1 LLNIDYCT
9 ISSNE
14 IQKSKTPTT
23 IQVTEKNI
31 LTIVEEYITQ
41 FFKEKVP
48 KKYVYHDL
56 THTQDVVRSC
66 RQIGLAYGLPMDD
79 LENLL
84 IAAWFHDS
92 GYDLGPE
99 NHEERSAEN
108 AAQFLETLNYPPS
121 VIETI
126 KDCIKATKLPQRP
139 TGLLQQIICDADLG
153 HLGEKSYWMR
163 TARVRQEL
171 VVTQNRMMTEEEWL
185 EFELT
190 FMLGQQYHTDVA
202 IEMYQKRK
210 MKHILQLRKQQT
222 RLNPE
227 MINEVDDIFLF
238 EKREQQKE
246 KRNLAKQN
254 SQETKPGSIGRGV
267 ETMYRTTYNT
277 HNNLSALADHKANL
291 MLSINTI
298 MISIVFSM
306 LVPQLNGA
314 PQLILP
320 TVVLLTVCMTSIIFA
335 TLSTRPKVTTG
346 EVTLDDIRNKR
357 SNLLFFGN
365 FYNMKLEDF
374 QWGMMEMIKDTNFQ
388 YSSMTRDL
396 YYLGKVLAQKYRYLT
411 FCYNIFMFGM
421 ILSVLLFAWAFVTGG
436 GMNNMRVK

>member
-1 LLNIDYCT
+1 MPVANA
-9 ISSNE
+9 
-14 IQKSKTPTT
+14 
-23 IQVTEKNI
+23 NI
-31 LTIVEEYITQ
+31 LTSVEEHITQ

-79 LENLL
+79 LEMLQ

-92 GYDLGPE
+92 GYEKGPE
-99 NHEERSAEN
+99 NHEERSAEY
-108 AAQFLETLNYPPS
+108 AAQFLENLDFAPE
-121 VIETI
+121 VIDVI
-126 KDCIKATKLPQRP
+126 KGCIKATKIPQRP
-139 TGLLQQIICDADLG
+139 VGLLQQIICDADLS

-171 VVTQNRMMTEEEWL
+171 IVTQNRLMTEDEWL
-185 EFELT
+185 DFELT
-190 FMLGQQYHTDVA
+190 FMLGHNYNTDVA
-202 IEMYQKRK
+202 KEMFQKRK
-210 MKHILQLRKQQT
+210 AKHIVQLRKQQM
-222 RLNPE
+222 RLSPE
-227 MINEVDDIFLF
+227 IANGADEIFLF
-238 EKREQQKE
+238 EKEEIEKE
-246 KRNLAKQN
+246 KRKSLAKL
-254 SQETKPGSIGRGV
+254 SKQEMVYTGVGRGV

-306 LVPQLNGA
+306 LVPQLNNA
-314 PQLILP
+314 PQLIIP
-320 TVVLLTVCMTSIIFA
+320 TVVLLTVCLTSIIFA

-374 QWGMMEMIKDTNFQ
+374 QWGMMEMIKNPDFQ

-421 ILSVLLFAWAFVTGG
+421 ILSVILFAWAFISGG
-436 GMNNMRVK
+436 TLTIPRMK

>member
-1 LLNIDYCT
+1 MANT
-9 ISSNE
+9 
-14 IQKSKTPTT
+14 
-23 IQVTEKNI
+23 NI
-31 LTIVEEYITQ
+31 LTAVEEHITQ

-48 KKYVYHDL
+48 NKYVYHDI

-66 RQIGLAYGLPMDD
+66 RQIGLAFGLPMDD
-79 LENLL
+79 LVNLQ
-84 IAAWFHDS
+84 IAAWFHDT
-92 GYDLGPE
+92 GYDKGPE
-99 NHEERSAEN
+99 NHEERSCEYAVE
-108 AAQFLETLNYPPS
+108 FLEKFNIIPETLE
-121 VIETI
+121 VI
-126 KDCIKATKLPQRP
+126 KGCIRATKVPQRP
-139 TGLLQQIICDADLG
+139 VGLLQQIICDADLS

-171 VVTQNRMMTEEEWL
+171 IVTHNKLMTEDEWL
-185 EFELT
+185 HFELT
-190 FMLGQQYHTDVA
+190 FMLAQNYHTDVA
-202 IEMYQKRK
+202 KEMFQKRK
-210 MKHILQLRKQQT
+210 MKHIVQLRKQQM

-227 MINEVDDIFLF
+227 KANDVDEIFLF
-238 EKREQQKE
+238 EKEEAQKE
-246 KRNLAKQN
+246 KQKSLAKK
-254 SQETKPGSIGRGV
+254 TKQDVGHNVGVGRGV

-306 LVPQLNGA
+306 LVPQLTGA

-320 TVVLLTVCMTSIIFA
+320 TIVLLTVCLTSIIFA

-374 QWGMMEMIKDTNFQ
+374 QWGMMEMIKNPDFQ

-421 ILSVLLFAWAFVTGG
+421 ILSVILFAAAFITGG
-436 GMNNMRVK
+436 TLSVHVK

>member
-1 LLNIDYCT
+1 MPAANT
-9 ISSNE
+9 
-14 IQKSKTPTT
+14 
-23 IQVTEKNI
+23 NI

-41 FFKEKVP
+41 FFKEKVS
-48 KKYVYHDL
+48 KKYVYHDI
-56 THTQDVVRSC
+56 THVQDVVRSC
-66 RQIGLAYGLPMDD
+66 RQIGLSFGLPMDD
-79 LENLL
+79 LENLQ
-84 IAAWFHDS
+84 IAAWFHDT
-92 GYDLGPE
+92 GFDEGPE
-99 NHEERSAEN
+99 NHEERSAKYATE
-108 AAQFLETLNYPPS
+108 FLEKRNFKPEDIE
-121 VIETI
+121 VITG
-126 KDCIKATKLPQRP
+126 CIRATKMPQRP
-139 TGLLQQIICDADLG
+139 NGLLQQIICDADLS

-163 TARVRQEL
+163 TARIRQEL
-171 VVTQNRMMTEEEWL
+171 VITQNKLMTEEEWL
-185 EFELT
+185 NFELT
-190 FMLGQQYHTDVA
+190 FMLGQNYHTDVA
-202 IEMYQKRK
+202 KEMFQKRK
-210 MKHILQLRKQQT
+210 MKHIVQLRKQQT

-227 MINEVDDIFLF
+227 MSNDVDEIFLF
-238 EKREQQKE
+238 EKEEAQKE
-246 KRNLAKQN
+246 KQKSLAKKSKQDVGHN
-254 SQETKPGSIGRGV
+254 VGVGRGV

-306 LVPQLNGA
+306 LVPQLTGA

-320 TVVLLTVCMTSIIFA
+320 TVVLLTVCLTSIIFA

-374 QWGMMEMIKDTNFQ
+374 QWGMMEMIKNPDFQ

-421 ILSVLLFAWAFVTGG
+421 ILSVILFAMAFITGG
-436 GMNNMRVK
+436 ALSVHVK

>member
-1 LLNIDYCT
+1 MADI
-9 ISSNE
+9 
-14 IQKSKTPTT
+14 
-23 IQVTEKNI
+23 NI
-31 LTIVEEYITQ
+31 LNTVEDYITQ
-41 FFKEKVP
+41 FLKENVP
-48 KKYVYHDL
+48 KQYVYHDL

-66 RQIGLAYGLPMDD
+66 RQMGLAFGLPIDD
-79 LENLL
+79 LENLQ

-92 GYDLGPE
+92 GYDKGPE
-99 NHEERSAEN
+99 NHEERSAEY
-108 AAQFLETLNYPPS
+108 AAAFLENYNYPS
-121 VIETI
+121 QIVDVI
-126 KDCIKATKLPQRP
+126 KDCIRATKIPQRP
-139 TGLLQQIICDADLG
+139 VGLLQQIICDADLS
-153 HLGEKSYWMR
+153 HLGEKNYWMR

-171 VVTQNRMMTEEEWL
+171 IVTHNKLMTEEEWL
-185 EFELT
+185 DFELA
-190 FMLGQQYHTDVA
+190 FMIGQNYHTKVA
-202 IEMYQKRK
+202 KDMYQKRK
-210 MKHILQLRKQQT
+210 MKHIAQLRKQQL

-227 MINEVDDIFLF
+227 MSKVVEDIFIF
-238 EKREQQKE
+238 EKEEQKE
-246 KRNLAKQN
+246 KWKTLAKQSN
-254 SQETKPGSIGRGV
+254 QEIKHISVGRGV

-306 LVPQLNGA
+306 LVPQLNNS

-320 TVVLLTVCMTSIIFA
+320 TVVLLTVCLTSIIFA

-374 QWGMMEMIKDTNFQ
+374 QWGMMEMIKDSDFQ

-396 YYLGKVLAQKYRYLT
+396 YFLGKVLAQKYRDRK
-411 FCYNIFMFGM
+411 
-421 ILSVLLFAWAFVTGG
+421 SVV
-436 GMNNMRVK
+436 

>member
-1 LLNIDYCT
+1 MA
-9 ISSNE
+9 
-14 IQKSKTPTT
+14 
-23 IQVTEKNI
+23 EKNI
-31 LTIVEEYITQ
+31 LTTIEEHITQ
-41 FFKEKVP
+41 FFKENVP
-48 KKYVYHDL
+48 KKYVYHDI

-79 LENLL
+79 LENLQ

-92 GYDLGPE
+92 GYDQGPE
-99 NHEERSAEN
+99 NHEERSAVY
-108 AAQFLETLNYPPS
+108 ATQFLSKFNYSPE
-121 VIETI
+121 VLDTI
-126 KDCIKATKLPQRP
+126 VGCIRATKIPQRP
-139 TGLLQQIICDADLG
+139 LGLLQQIICDADLS

-163 TARVRQEL
+163 TSRVRQEL
-171 VVTQNRMMTEEEWL
+171 VITKNILMTEEEWL
-185 EFELT
+185 DFELT
-190 FMLGQQYHTDVA
+190 FMLGHNYHTDVA
-202 IEMYQKRK
+202 KEMYQKRK
-210 MKHILQLRKQQT
+210 MKHIGQLRKLQM

-227 MINEVDDIFLF
+227 MTNDVDDLFLF
-238 EKREQQKE
+238 EKEDEQKE
-246 KRNLAKQN
+246 KWKSLAKQ
-254 SQETKPGSIGRGV
+254 SKQEMKHISTGRGV

-306 LVPQLNGA
+306 LVPQLTGA

-374 QWGMMEMIKDTNFQ
+374 QWGMMEMIKDSDFQ

-421 ILSVLLFAWAFVTGG
+421 ILSVILFAMAFITGG
-436 GMNNMRVK
+436 GLNIRVK

>member
-1 LLNIDYCT
+1 MPVANT
-9 ISSNE
+9 
-14 IQKSKTPTT
+14 
-23 IQVTEKNI
+23 NI
-31 LTIVEEYITQ
+31 LTAVEEHITQ

-48 KKYVYHDL
+48 KKYVYHDI

-66 RQIGLAYGLPMDD
+66 RQIGLAFGLPIDD
-79 LENLL
+79 LENLQ
-84 IAAWFHDS
+84 IAAWFHDT
-92 GYDLGPE
+92 GYDKGPE
-99 NHEERSAEN
+99 NHEERSWEYAAE
-108 AAQFLETLNYPPS
+108 FLKQYNLKPETLE
-121 VIETI
+121 VI
-126 KDCIKATKLPQRP
+126 KGCIKATKVPQRP
-139 TGLLQQIICDADLG
+139 IGLLQQIICDADLS

-171 VVTQNRMMTEEEWL
+171 IVTHNKLMTEDEWL

-190 FMLGQQYHTDVA
+190 FMLGQNYHTDVA
-202 IEMYQKRK
+202 KEMFQKRK
-210 MKHILQLRKQQT
+210 MKHIVQLRKQQM

-227 MINEVDDIFLF
+227 KANDVDEIFLF
-238 EKREQQKE
+238 EKEEAQKE
-246 KRNLAKQN
+246 KRKSLEKKNKQDLGHN
-254 SQETKPGSIGRGV
+254 VGVGRGV

-306 LVPQLNGA
+306 LVPQLTGA

-320 TVVLLTVCMTSIIFA
+320 TIVLLTVCLTSIIFA

-374 QWGMMEMIKDTNFQ
+374 QWGMMEMIKNPDFQ

-421 ILSVLLFAWAFVTGG
+421 ILSVILFAMAFITGG
-436 GMNNMRVK
+436 AVTLPLRVK

>member
-1 LLNIDYCT
+1 MA
-9 ISSNE
+9 
-14 IQKSKTPTT
+14 
-23 IQVTEKNI
+23 EKNI
-31 LTIVEEYITQ
+31 LSIVEEYITQ

-66 RQIGLAYGLPMDD
+66 RQIGLAYGLPVDD
-79 LENLL
+79 LENLQ

-92 GYDLGPE
+92 GYDKGPE
-99 NHEERSAEN
+99 NHEERSAEY
-108 AAQFLETLNYPPS
+108 AAQFLENYNFPTPVVE
-121 VIETI
+121 VI
-126 KDCIKATKLPQRP
+126 KGCIKATKIPQRP
-139 TGLLQQIICDADLG
+139 VGLLQQIICDADLS
-153 HLGEKSYWMR
+153 HLGEKSYWIR
-163 TARVRQEL
+163 TSRVRQEL
-171 VVTQNRMMTEEEWL
+171 IVTHNKLMTEEEWID
-185 EFELT
+185 FELT
-190 FMLGQQYHTDVA
+190 FMLGQNYHTDVA
-202 IEMYQKRK
+202 KEMFQKRK
-210 MKHILQLRKQQT
+210 LKHIVQLRKLQM

-227 MINEVDDIFLF
+227 LTNEVDDLFLF
-238 EKREQQKE
+238 GEEKQKD
-246 KRNLAKQN
+246 KKKSLAKKN
-254 SQETKPGSIGRGV
+254 KKDVEHLSIGRGV
-267 ETMYRTTYNT
+267 QTMYRTTYNT

-306 LVPQLNGA
+306 LAPQLTSA

-374 QWGMMEMIKDTNFQ
+374 QWGMMEMIKNSDFQ

-421 ILSVLLFAWAFVTGG
+421 ILSVILFAMAFINGG
-436 GMNNMRVK
+436 GLNIRVK

>member
-1 LLNIDYCT
+1 MPVANA
-9 ISSNE
+9 
-14 IQKSKTPTT
+14 
-23 IQVTEKNI
+23 NI
-31 LTIVEEYITQ
+31 LTSVEEHITQ

-79 LENLL
+79 LEMLQ

-92 GYDLGPE
+92 GYEKGPE
-99 NHEERSAEN
+99 NHEERSAEY
-108 AAQFLETLNYPPS
+108 AAQFLKNLDFAPE
-121 VIETI
+121 VIDVI
-126 KDCIKATKLPQRP
+126 KGCIKATKIPQRP
-139 TGLLQQIICDADLG
+139 VGLLQQIICDADLS

-171 VVTQNRMMTEEEWL
+171 IVTQNRLMTEDEWL
-185 EFELT
+185 DFELT
-190 FMLGQQYHTDVA
+190 FMLGHNYNTDVA
-202 IEMYQKRK
+202 KEMFQKRK
-210 MKHILQLRKQQT
+210 AKHIVQLRKQQM
-222 RLNPE
+222 RLSPE
-227 MINEVDDIFLF
+227 IANGADEIFLF
-238 EKREQQKE
+238 EKEEIEKE
-246 KRNLAKQN
+246 KRKSLAKL
-254 SQETKPGSIGRGV
+254 SKQEMVYTGVGRGV

-306 LVPQLNGA
+306 LVPQLNNA
-314 PQLILP
+314 PQLIIP
-320 TVVLLTVCMTSIIFA
+320 TVVLLTVCLTSIIFA

-374 QWGMMEMIKDTNFQ
+374 QWGMMEMIKNPDFQ

-421 ILSVLLFAWAFVTGG
+421 ILSVILFAWAFISGG
-436 GMNNMRVK
+436 TMTIPRMK

>member
-1 LLNIDYCT
+1 MPN
-9 ISSNE
+9 
-14 IQKSKTPTT
+14 
-23 IQVTEKNI
+23 VTDKNI
-31 LTIVEEYITQ
+31 LTIVEEHITQ

-48 KKYVYHDL
+48 KKYVYHDFS
-56 THTQDVVRSC
+56 HTQDVVRSC
-66 RQIGLAYGLPMDD
+66 RQMGLALGLPMDD
-79 LENLL
+79 LEHLQ

-92 GYDLGPE
+92 GYDIGPE

-108 AAQFLETLNYPPS
+108 AAAFLGTLNYPPS
-121 VIETI
+121 VIEAI
-126 KDCIKATKLPQRP
+126 KGCIRATKIPQRP
-139 TGLLQQIICDADLG
+139 VGLLQQIICDADLS

-171 VVTQNRMMTEEEWL
+171 YITQKRMMTEEEWL
-185 EFELT
+185 DFELT
-190 FMLGQQYHTDVA
+190 FMLGQNYHTDVA
-202 IEMYQKRK
+202 KELYQKRK
-210 MKHILQLRKQQT
+210 MKHIVQLRKLQT

-227 MINEVDDIFLF
+227 MANEVDEIFLF
-238 EKREQQKE
+238 EKEEHKGKKKALALQTKKE
-246 KRNLAKQN
+246 AQ
-254 SQETKPGSIGRGV
+254 PASIGRGV

-306 LVPQLNGA
+306 LVPQLNSA

-374 QWGMMEMIKDTNFQ
+374 QWGMMEMIKNTDFQ

-421 ILSVLLFAWAFVTGG
+421 ILSVILFAMAFVTGG
-436 GMNNMRVK
+436 GISSAIHVK

>member
-1 LLNIDYCT
+1 
-9 ISSNE
+9 
-14 IQKSKTPTT
+14 
-23 IQVTEKNI
+23 
-31 LTIVEEYITQ
+31 
-41 FFKEKVP
+41 
-48 KKYVYHDL
+48 
-56 THTQDVVRSC
+56 
-66 RQIGLAYGLPMDD
+66 
-79 LENLL
+79 
-84 IAAWFHDS
+84 
-92 GYDLGPE
+92 
-99 NHEERSAEN
+99 
-108 AAQFLETLNYPPS
+108 
-121 VIETI
+121 
-126 KDCIKATKLPQRP
+126 
-139 TGLLQQIICDADLG
+139 
-153 HLGEKSYWMR
+153 MR

-171 VVTQNRMMTEEEWL
+171 IVTHNKLMTEDEWL
-185 EFELT
+185 HFELT
-190 FMLGQQYHTDVA
+190 FMLGQNYHTDVA
-202 IEMYQKRK
+202 KEMFQKRK
-210 MKHILQLRKQQT
+210 MKHIVQLRKQQM

-227 MINEVDDIFLF
+227 KANDVDEIFLF
-238 EKREQQKE
+238 EKEEAQKE
-246 KRNLAKQN
+246 KQKSLEKKSKQDVGHN
-254 SQETKPGSIGRGV
+254 VGVGRGV

-306 LVPQLNGA
+306 LVPQLTGA

-320 TVVLLTVCMTSIIFA
+320 TIVLLTVCLTSIIFA

-374 QWGMMEMIKDTNFQ
+374 QWGMMEMIKNPDFQ

-421 ILSVLLFAWAFVTGG
+421 ILSVILFAMAFISGG
-436 GMNNMRVK
+436 TLSVHVK

>member
-1 LLNIDYCT
+1 MPVANA
-9 ISSNE
+9 
-14 IQKSKTPTT
+14 
-23 IQVTEKNI
+23 NI
-31 LTIVEEYITQ
+31 LTSVEEHITQ

-79 LENLL
+79 LEMLQ

-92 GYDLGPE
+92 GYEKGPE
-99 NHEERSAEN
+99 NHEERSAEY
-108 AAQFLETLNYPPS
+108 AAQFLENLDFAPE
-121 VIETI
+121 VIEVI
-126 KDCIKATKLPQRP
+126 KGCIKATKIPQRP
-139 TGLLQQIICDADLG
+139 VGLLQQIICDADLS

-171 VVTQNRMMTEEEWL
+171 IVTQNRLMTEDEWL
-185 EFELT
+185 DFELT
-190 FMLGQQYHTDVA
+190 FMLGHNYNTDVA
-202 IEMYQKRK
+202 KEMFQKRK
-210 MKHILQLRKQQT
+210 AKHIVQLRKQQM
-222 RLNPE
+222 RLSPE
-227 MINEVDDIFLF
+227 IANGADEIFLF
-238 EKREQQKE
+238 EKEEIEKE
-246 KRNLAKQN
+246 KRKSLAKL
-254 SQETKPGSIGRGV
+254 SKQEMVYTGVGRGV

-306 LVPQLNGA
+306 LVPQLNNA
-314 PQLILP
+314 PQLIIP
-320 TVVLLTVCMTSIIFA
+320 TVVLLTVCLTSIIFA

-374 QWGMMEMIKDTNFQ
+374 QWGMMEMIKNPDFQ

-421 ILSVLLFAWAFVTGG
+421 ILSVILFAWAFISGG
-436 GMNNMRVK
+436 TMTIPRMK